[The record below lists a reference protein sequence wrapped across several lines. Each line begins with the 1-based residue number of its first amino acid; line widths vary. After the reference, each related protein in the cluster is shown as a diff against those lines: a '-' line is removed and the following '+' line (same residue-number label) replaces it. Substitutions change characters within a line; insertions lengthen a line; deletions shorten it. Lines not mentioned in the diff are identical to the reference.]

1 MLFTMRG
8 NVSLGY
14 WSPSTVPQIIVEVA
28 KLMDIGLKGLATL
41 PQVIA
46 EVVDVGQI

>member
-1 MLFTMRG
+1 MRG

-28 KLMDIGLKGLATL
+28 KLIDIGLKGLATL